1 MNCFLPAPRILL
13 LRTRLPSFLSKVS
26 TTPRSSSH
34 SRLSSMETS
43 RQLVIMLNSVLVQ
56 NMGHMF
62 MQVGS
67 KPIDPSLSQIAQ
79 EVVSFFNRE
88 RNR

>member
-1 MNCFLPAPRILL
+1 M
-13 LRTRLPSFLSKVS
+13 
-26 TTPRSSSH
+26 
-34 SRLSSMETS
+34 
-43 RQLVIMLNSVLVQ
+43 Q

-88 RNR
+88 